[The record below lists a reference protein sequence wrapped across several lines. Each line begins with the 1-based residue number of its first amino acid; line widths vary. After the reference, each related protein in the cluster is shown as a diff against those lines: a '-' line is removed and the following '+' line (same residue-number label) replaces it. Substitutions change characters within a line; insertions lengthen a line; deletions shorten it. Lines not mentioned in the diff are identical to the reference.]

1 MRYLGIDYGSKRVGI
16 AVSDE
21 TKTFANPL
29 TVLQND
35 ENLILQIEKICEE
48 KEVEGIVVGESKD
61 FNQNDNEIMGEINP
75 FVENLKNKLNIPIH
89 LHPEFLTSQEA
100 EHIQGKND
108 MHDASAAAL
117 ILNHYLNT
125 KYNHGK

>member
-108 MHDASAAAL
+108 MHDASEAAL
-117 ILNHYLNT
+117 ILNNYLNT